1 VAVKEKKYM
10 TKKIEKI
17 QKTEIK
23 QTRIDA
29 DHIQIEY
36 DDGSI
41 ETRLI

>member
-1 VAVKEKKYM
+1 MAKKKEVEN
-10 TKKIEKI
+10 I
-17 QKTEIK
+17 KTEIK